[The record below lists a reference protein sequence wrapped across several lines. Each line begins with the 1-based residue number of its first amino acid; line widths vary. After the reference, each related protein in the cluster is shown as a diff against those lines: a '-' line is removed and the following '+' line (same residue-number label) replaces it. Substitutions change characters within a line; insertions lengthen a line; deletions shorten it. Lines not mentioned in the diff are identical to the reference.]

1 MENIY
6 TEDFLR
12 NIDVRDLLPQR
23 DPFVMIDRLTHFEMT
38 TSTTE
43 LVVSQSNIFV
53 DNNGRFSPSGMMEN
67 MAQTCA
73 ARLGF
78 YNKFLLKKEVQVGFI
93 GAVRNYVIE
102 ELAPVGST
110 ISTTVDIIEEVF
122 GMTLAQASVKCG
134 GKVIATAEIKLSVR
148 NLEKEEA

>member
-1 MENIY
+1 
-6 TEDFLR
+6 DK
-12 NIDVRDLLPQR
+12 
-23 DPFVMIDRLTHFEMT
+23 LTHFEMT

-43 LVVSQSNIFV
+43 LTVNESNIFV
-53 DNNGRFSPSGMMEN
+53 DNGRFSPSGMMEN

-78 YNKFLLKKEVQVGFI
+78 YNKYILKKEVQVGFI

-102 ELAPVGST
+102 EMAPVGST

-122 GMTLAQASVKCG
+122 GMTLAQASVKCC
-134 GKVIATAEIKLSVR
+134 GKIIATAEIKLSVR
-148 NLEKEEA
+148 NLEKEDA

>member
-1 MENIY
+1 MENVY

-23 DPFVMIDRLTHFEMT
+23 DPFVMIDRLTHFEMN

-53 DNNGRFSPSGMMEN
+53 DNGRFSPSGMMEN

-78 YNKFLLKKEVQVGFI
+78 YNKYILKKEVHVGFI

-122 GMTLAQASVKCG
+122 GMTLAQARVKCG

-148 NLEKEEA
+148 NLEKEDA

>member
-110 ISTTVDIIEEVF
+110 ISTTVEIIEEVF

>member
-1 MENIY
+1 MENVY

-23 DPFVMIDRLTHFEMT
+23 DPFVMIDRLTHFEMN

-53 DNNGRFSPSGMMEN
+53 DNGRFSPSGMMEN

-78 YNKFLLKKEVQVGFI
+78 YNKYILKKEVQVGFI

-110 ISTTVDIIEEVF
+110 ITTTVDIIEEVF
-122 GMTLAQASVKCG
+122 GMTLAQARVKCG

-148 NLEKEEA
+148 NLEKEDA

>member
-1 MENIY
+1 MENVY

-23 DPFVMIDRLTHFEMT
+23 DPFVMIDRLTHFEMN

-43 LVVSQSNIFV
+43 LVVNQSNIFV
-53 DNNGRFSPSGMMEN
+53 DDGRFSPSGMMEN

-78 YNKFLLKKEVQVGFI
+78 YNKYILKKEVQVGFI

-110 ISTTVDIIEEVF
+110 ITTTVDIIEEVF
-122 GMTLAQASVKCG
+122 GMTLAQARVKCG

-148 NLEKEEA
+148 NLEKEDA

>member
-53 DNNGRFSPSGMMEN
+53 DKYILDFNVAASGI
-67 MAQTCA
+67 AVGKKTYLSFQ
-73 ARLGF
+73 L
-78 YNKFLLKKEVQVGFI
+78 LLKQKGEVLSLVD
-93 GAVRNYVIE
+93 
-102 ELAPVGST
+102 LK
-110 ISTTVDIIEEVF
+110 DIIPD
-122 GMTLAQASVKCG
+122 TLQEMLDG
-134 GKVIATAEIKLSVR
+134 LS
-148 NLEKEEA
+148 NSIINHSFSMAKTKK

>member
-1 MENIY
+1 MENVY

-23 DPFVMIDRLTHFEMT
+23 DPFVMIDRLTHFEMN

-53 DNNGRFSPSGMMEN
+53 DDGRFSPSGMMEN

-78 YNKFLLKKEVQVGFI
+78 YNKYILKKM
-93 GAVRNYVIE
+93 
-102 ELAPVGST
+102 P
-110 ISTTVDIIEEVF
+110 
-122 GMTLAQASVKCG
+122 
-134 GKVIATAEIKLSVR
+134 
-148 NLEKEEA
+148 

>member
-53 DNNGRFSPSGMMEN
+53 DNGRFSPSGMMEN

-78 YNKFLLKKEVQVGFI
+78 YNKFLLKKEVKVGFI

-110 ISTTVDIIEEVF
+110 ISTTVEIIEEVF